1 MLISRI
7 QAADASIP
15 SDLGRDV
22 STVQAL
28 QRKHQVTLVTFV
40 GNSLRFSNFSNS
52 LRFSN
57 FSNSLRFSNF
67 SNSLRFSN
75 FNNYLRFTFSQN
87 FSN

>member
-28 QRKHQVTLVTFV
+28 QRKHQVFPAKNISRVTFSRQNIAV
-40 GNSLRFSNFSNS
+40 TYHFPPKLLRDTNFP
-52 LRFSN
+52 LRVCHTTYK
-57 FSNSLRFSNF
+57 R
-67 SNSLRFSN
+67 
-75 FNNYLRFTFSQN
+75 YEVK
-87 FSN
+87 

>member
-28 QRKHQVTLVTFV
+28 QRKHQVRALLFTDYLSIICCHMFTVQGKVHEPKLLTYHFTEV
-40 GNSLRFSNFSNS
+40 GHVM
-52 LRFSN
+52 
-57 FSNSLRFSNF
+57 
-67 SNSLRFSN
+67 
-75 FNNYLRFTFSQN
+75 
-87 FSN
+87 

>member
-28 QRKHQVTLVTFV
+28 QRKHQVTSVNPLTVEYDIF
-40 GNSLRFSNFSNS
+40 GEG
-52 LRFSN
+52 
-57 FSNSLRFSNF
+57 
-67 SNSLRFSN
+67 
-75 FNNYLRFTFSQN
+75 SQISTN
-87 FSN
+87 QK

>member
-28 QRKHQVTLVTFV
+28 QRKHQVTLVTLV
-40 GNSLRFSNFSNS
+40 SNSLRFSDFSNS
-52 LRFSN
+52 LRFI
-57 FSNSLRFSNF
+57 
-67 SNSLRFSN
+67 N
-75 FNNYLRFTFSQN
+75 FNNYLRFSQN
-87 FSN
+87 FSNLFSVVFFNLFFLFLDKEDEC